1 MTELRYITGSE
12 IDRCEICDEQITLDN
27 PGWQWS
33 YQRNGYLYK
42 VRVCDSCFKET
53 DYQEII
59 STIYRIE
66 VSPYPREL
74 LIYNHSDNG
83 FNVKIS
89 TKNQH

>member
-42 VRVCDSCFKET
+42 VRVCDSCFNET
-53 DYQEII
+53 EYQELL
-59 STIYRIE
+59 STKYRIE
-66 VSPYPREL
+66 VSPYPK
-74 LIYNHSDNG
+74 LI
-83 FNVKIS
+83 
-89 TKNQH
+89 

>member
-1 MTELRYITGSE
+1 MTNIRITAGSE
-12 IDRCEICDEQITLDN
+12 VDHCEICDEQITIDN

-42 VRVCDSCFKET
+42 VRVCDSCFNET

-59 STIYRIE
+59 SRIYVIE
-66 VSPYPREL
+66 VSLYPREL

-89 TKNQH
+89 TKDQH